1 MVGFILPFGITYIFL
16 LAFIMFAFLSIVI
29 FFEYR
34 GLNQA
39 HASTNKKTTTAA
51 HQEKIPYGAKRA
63 IFSILI
69 CVLAAWI
76 AYEQWN
82 SNISSY
88 MLGLHMSV
96 RLYSLLWT
104 LNAILIV
111 LIQPLLTYFDDW
123 LTAHLHGRLY
133 IGFSLFGLAF
143 LLLIGATHYFNF
155 VLAMAVLTC
164 GEILAFPAVSTFVND
179 RASNKD
185 KGKYQGIVQSVT
197 SAGRA
202 LGPLIGALVIDNF
215 SYLTLF
221 VVCTVLVLISVLLF
235 SIINAYNKK
244 KIAE

>member
-1 MVGFILPFGITYIFL
+1 
-16 LAFIMFAFLSIVI
+16 
-29 FFEYR
+29 
-34 GLNQA
+34 
-39 HASTNKKTTTAA
+39 
-51 HQEKIPYGAKRA
+51 
-63 IFSILI
+63 
-69 CVLAAWI
+69 
-76 AYEQWN
+76 
-82 SNISSY
+82 

-221 VVCTVLVLISVLLF
+221 VVCTALVLISVLLF
-235 SIINAYNKK
+235 AIINAYNKK

>member
-1 MVGFILPFGITYIFL
+1 M
-16 LAFIMFAFLSIVI
+16 SIVI
-29 FFEYR
+29 FLEYR

-39 HASTNKKTTTAA
+39 HASKDKKAA
-51 HQEKIPYGAKRA
+51 NSVHEEKIPYGAKKA

-88 MLGLHMSV
+88 MLSLHMSV

-111 LIQPLLTYFDDW
+111 LIQPLPTYFDDW
-123 LTAHLHGRLY
+123 LTQHLHGRLY

-143 LLLIGATHYFNF
+143 LLLIGVTHYFNF
-155 VLAMAVLTC
+155 VVAMAVLTC

-215 SYLTLF
+215 SYLILF
-221 VVCTVLVLISVLLF
+221 IFCTILVLISVLLF
-235 SIINAYNKK
+235 ALINAYNKK
-244 KIAE
+244 KIAK